1 MYIDCMFMYMLMYV
15 YFYICMY
22 ECLYTAKYDIPG
34 ICINDGYM
42 HIYLYVCIVC
52 MYMRIYV

>member
-1 MYIDCMFMYMLMYV
+1 MFMYMLMYV